1 MSLQE
6 CTAAL
11 HAHGGA
17 VRINGG
23 EFSQSELEQ
32 AAAIAAE
39 ENAQLIIDNIKG
51 RSCEDIG
58 RILEAGGRQVCFADI
73 YLV

>member
-11 HAHGGA
+11 HANGA
-17 VRINGG
+17 VRINAA
-23 EFSQSELEQ
+23 EFSQSELEE
-32 AAAIAAE
+32 AAAAAAD
-39 ENAQLIIDNIKG
+39 ENARLIIYNIKG
-51 RSCEDIG
+51 RSSEDIG

-73 YLV
+73 HLI